1 MSSVDKTGYGR
12 PERNGALM
20 AIETPPQ
27 TIGPG
32 DLPPRGRPPRRWP
45 WGIALAV
52 LALAAGAI
60 TFVVTEPSEDK
71 VVDST
76 TAATVSDTVLIK
88 AYQDASAA
96 TDKAMES
103 LAIGP
108 DFPPLAATMAE
119 PLLNYVRHQITE
131 LHGQGIYYESGGIT
145 NSNFRVVERG
155 SDRAVLRL
163 CETDKSYGY
172 NAKGQR
178 LAAPGLPGKQRAMEA
193 IAVRDAAAGVWKIST
208 RYPNETGTE
217 CGAA

>member
-1 MSSVDKTGYGR
+1 
-12 PERNGALM
+12 M
-20 AIETPPQ
+20 AIETPPVRS
-27 TIGPG
+27 GPG
-32 DLPPRGRPPRRWP
+32 DLPPEGRLPRRWP
-45 WGIALAV
+45 WGIALVV

-76 TAATVSDTVLIK
+76 TATTAAMVSDAVLIK

-96 TDKAMES
+96 TDRAFNS
-103 LAIGP
+103 LAVGP
-108 DFPPLAATMAE
+108 DDPGLAATMAE
-119 PLLNYVRHQITE
+119 PLLTYVRHQITE
-131 LHGQGIYYESGGIT
+131 LHGQGIYYEPGGIT

-155 SDRAVLRL
+155 SDRALLRL
-163 CETDKSYGY
+163 CEADKSYGY

-193 IAVRDAAAGVWKIST
+193 IAVRDAGTGVWKIST
-208 RYPNETGTE
+208 RYPNEAGTE